1 LSTIDWI
8 VLCSFTGFIVS
19 YGTWKT
25 RKSKGVDD
33 YLRTGR
39 SSSWWVVA
47 LSIMATQASA
57 ITFLST
63 PGQAYVDGM
72 RFVQFYIGLPI
83 AMIIL
88 SVTAVPIYNK
98 LNVYTAYEYLE
109 KRFDL
114 KNRVLGSVLFLSQ
127 RGLAAGFTIYAPA
140 LVLSVILGWE
150 LNLTIIIIGILVII
164 YTTTGGSNAVNKTH
178 VLQIS
183 IITIGMFAAFF
194 MIYKL
199 LPDDISVIDAAY
211 VAGKMGK
218 LNAIDFSF
226 DLSNRYTFWSGLI
239 GGTFLMLSYFGTDQ
253 SQVQRYL
260 AAKNITQSRL
270 GLLVNGLVK
279 IPMQFIILFIG
290 AMVFTF
296 FQFVTPP
303 LFFNPIETEKVKSGT
318 YSEQYK
324 QLEDEFEIIQH
335 LKRDKLR
342 AMLNER
348 SRSSSRI
355 SDNIVEQPEKFIP
368 KEPASPSGR
377 SSSENSLQ
385 FSTKKIP
392 PSSRNDKNSYLDI
405 SSIESSSGLSLD
417 NDFTL
422 DEIKKKEQQIRTEAK
437 SLIKKNNPTADTNDT
452 NYIFITYIVNYLPIG
467 LIGLLLAAILAAS
480 MSSTSAEL
488 NALATTS
495 MIDIYKRMINKDAD
509 ENHYLKFSKF
519 ATVGWG
525 IYAISF
531 ALLASELGSLI
542 EAVNILGSLVYGTML
557 GIFLV
562 AFYTKKI
569 NGNSVF
575 VSAIIAETV
584 VLYCYLFTSI
594 PFLWYNVIGC
604 LIVVILSL
612 AINQL
617 FDIKL
622 KAEN

>member
-1 LSTIDWI
+1 M
-8 VLCSFTGFIVS
+8 CSFTGFIVI
-19 YGTWKT
+19 YGAWKT
-25 RKSKGVDD
+25 RRTKNVDD

-72 RFVQFYIGLPI
+72 RFVQFYLGLPV

-88 SVTAVPIYNK
+88 SITAVPLYSK

-150 LNLTIIIIGILVII
+150 LNTTIILIGAMVII
-164 YTTTGGSNAVNKTH
+164 YTSVGGTNAVNKTH

-183 IITIGMFAAFF
+183 IITVGMFAAFF
-194 MIYKL
+194 MIYIL
-199 LPDDISVIDAAY
+199 LPKDISVIDAAY
-211 VAGKMGK
+211 IAGKMGK

-226 DLSNRYTFWSGLI
+226 NLNDRYTFWSGII

-253 SQVQRYL
+253 SQVARYL
-260 AAKNITQSRL
+260 AAKNITQSRM

-290 AMVFTF
+290 AMVFVF

-303 LFFNPIETEKVKSGT
+303 LFFNPVETEKVKSGS
-318 YSEQYK
+318 YSQEYS
-324 QLEDEFEIIQH
+324 QLETEFEILQDQ
-335 LKRDKLR
+335 KREKLR
-342 AMLNER
+342 AMLDE
-348 SRSSSRI
+348 
-355 SDNIVEQPEKFIP
+355 
-368 KEPASPSGR
+368 
-377 SSSENSLQ
+377 SSSEN
-385 FSTKKIP
+385 I
-392 PSSRNDKNSYLDI
+392 KNELNTI
-405 SSIESSSGLSLD
+405 SKNEQVIKS
-417 NDFTL
+417 NAK
-422 DEIKKKEQQIRTEAK
+422 EI
-437 SLIKKNNPTADTNDT
+437 IKKNNPAADTNDT

-467 LIGLLLAAILAAS
+467 LIGLLLAAIIAAS

-488 NALATTS
+488 NSLASTS
-495 MIDIYKRMINKDAD
+495 MVDIYKRLINKNASD
-509 ENHYLKFSKF
+509 EHYLKFSKF
-519 ATVGWG
+519 ATIGWG
-525 IYAISF
+525 IYAIIF

-542 EAVNILGSLVYGTML
+542 EAVNILGSLVYGTIL
-557 GIFLV
+557 GIFLA

-569 NGNSVF
+569 KGNSVF
-575 VSAIIAETV
+575 ISAIIAEAV
-584 VLYCYLFTSI
+584 VLYCFLFTSI

-604 LIVVILSL
+604 LLVVMLSFILNPFFVQRT
-612 AINQL
+612 AN
-617 FDIKL
+617 
-622 KAEN
+622 

>member
-1 LSTIDWI
+1 M
-8 VLCSFTGFIVS
+8 CGFTGFIVF
-19 YGTWKT
+19 YGAWKT
-25 RKSKGVDD
+25 RKTKDVDD
-33 YLRTGR
+33 YLRTGK

-72 RFVQFYIGLPI
+72 RFVQFYLGLPI

-88 SVTAVPIYNK
+88 SITAVPIYSK

-140 LVLSVILGWE
+140 LILSVILGWE
-150 LNLTIIIIGILVII
+150 LNITIILIGALVIV
-164 YTTTGGSNAVNKTH
+164 YTTIGGTNAVNKTH
-178 VLQIS
+178 ILQMI
-183 IITIGMFAAFF
+183 IITVGMFTSFF
-194 MIYKL
+194 MIYIL
-199 LPDDISVIDAAY
+199 LPKDISVVDAAY
-211 VAGKMGK
+211 IAGKMGK

-226 DLSNRYTFWSGLI
+226 NLNDRYTFWSGII

-253 SQVQRYL
+253 SQVARYL
-260 AAKNITQSRL
+260 AAKNITQSRM

-290 AMVFTF
+290 AMVFVF

-303 LFFNPIETEKVKSGT
+303 LFFNPVETEKVKSGS
-318 YSEQYK
+318 YSKEYS
-324 QLEDEFEIIQH
+324 QLENEFEILQNH
-335 LKRDKLR
+335 KREKLR
-342 AMLNER
+342 EMLAQS
-348 SRSSSRI
+348 SRSSL
-355 SDNIVEQPEKFIP
+355 
-368 KEPASPSGR
+368 
-377 SSSENSLQ
+377 SSSDAEKNDLN
-385 FSTKKIP
+385 KI
-392 PSSRNDKNSYLDI
+392 
-405 SSIESSSGLSLD
+405 SIREQELKAGAK
-417 NDFTL
+417 
-422 DEIKKKEQQIRTEAK
+422 EI
-437 SLIKKNNPTADTNDT
+437 IKKNNPNTDTNDT

-467 LIGLLLAAILAAS
+467 LIGLLLAAIIAAS

-488 NALATTS
+488 NSLASTS
-495 MIDIYKRMINKDAD
+495 LIDIYKRLINKNGSDA
-509 ENHYLKFSKF
+509 HYLKFSKY

-525 IYAISF
+525 IYAIIF

-542 EAVNILGSLVYGTML
+542 EAVNILGSLVYGTIL

-569 NGNSVF
+569 SGNSVF
-575 VSAIIAETV
+575 ISAIIAEAV
-584 VLYCYLFTSI
+584 VLYCFLFTSI

-604 LIVVILSL
+604 LIVLILSYG
-612 AINQL
+612 INQ
-617 FDIKL
+617 IPNRKL
-622 KAEN
+622 KTAN